1 MKSDLQTAAVEMREG
16 DSEVGGDTADAD
28 VKKYLNVEQRQEE
41 LGSRSTRLISFLHCT
56 CEHEV

>member
-1 MKSDLQTAAVEMREG
+1 MREA

-28 VKKYLNVEQRQEE
+28 VKKYLNVEPRQEE
-41 LGSRSTRLISFLHCT
+41 FGSRSTRLISFLHCT